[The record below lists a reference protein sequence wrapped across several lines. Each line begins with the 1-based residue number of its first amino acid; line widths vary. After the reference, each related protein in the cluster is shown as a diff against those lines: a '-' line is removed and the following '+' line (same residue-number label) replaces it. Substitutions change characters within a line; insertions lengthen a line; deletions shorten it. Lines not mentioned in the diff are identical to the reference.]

1 VTAPG
6 IVSERAGGVQP
17 LVNPAA
23 LQVLA
28 EDVGPETA
36 ASFSRAFVRLWPR
49 RRDSLI
55 AALRQDDYAAAHD
68 AALSLR
74 TSSAMVG
81 ASRLA
86 GLAGQLERCLRAEGT
101 AAAAGFLPSI
111 LECGPPTLSRLSN
124 DSGREPEKSAAP
136 GDLRTA
142 QARGEDR
149 AGHHTRCAASP
160 GSALPKENGGR

>member
-1 VTAPG
+1 MSTKETVVTAPG
-6 IVSERAGGVQP
+6 IASERAGGVQP

-55 AALRQDDYAAAHD
+55 ASLGRDDYAAAHD

-74 TSSAMVG
+74 T
-81 ASRLA
+81 
-86 GLAGQLERCLRAEGT
+86 
-101 AAAAGFLPSI
+101 F
-111 LECGPPTLSRLSN
+111 
-124 DSGREPEKSAAP
+124 GR
-136 GDLRTA
+136 G
-142 QARGEDR
+142 
-149 AGHHTRCAASP
+149 
-160 GSALPKENGGR
+160 